1 MSPAASKGMD
11 GGAVAAAAMAAAAV
25 LLCLLQLPAV
35 ARGQLQVG
43 FYNTS
48 CPNAESL
55 VQQAVASA
63 FANDSGIAAG
73 LIRLHFHDCF
83 VRVRIHMDA
92 ASSVPWIWIWICC
105 VSSMFVWLNLDLLH
119 NNDDLL
125 LSTDL
130 LLSLD

>member
-1 MSPAASKGMD
+1 MD
-11 GGAVAAAAMAAAAV
+11 RVVAAVVALV
-25 LLCLLQLPAV
+25 VVVCLRLPAV
-35 ARGQLQVG
+35 AHGQLQVG

-83 VRVRIHMDA
+83 VRVRRSAQLVD
-92 ASSVPWIWIWICC
+92 SL
-105 VSSMFVWLNLDLLH
+105 FLDLRLH
-119 NNDDLL
+119 SKDFSPSNVAAKMNLL
-125 LSTDL
+125 ASN
-130 LLSLD
+130 

>member
-1 MSPAASKGMD
+1 MSPAASKGTE
-11 GGAVAAAAMAAAAV
+11 GAVAAAAMAAAAV
-25 LLCLLQLPAV
+25 LLCLQLPVV

-83 VRVRIHMDA
+83 VYMDA
-92 ASSVPWIWIWICC
+92 ASSVP
-105 VSSMFVWLNLDLLH
+105 LDLDLL
-119 NNDDLL
+119 LV
-125 LSTDL
+125 
-130 LLSLD
+130 LDVFCFFSACLA